1 MGGDSYT
8 DRAALRERFYAGPDK
23 LAARQRLWASR
34 TGESF
39 IAAALD
45 LAELTGDEA
54 ILDAGCGNGVYETE
68 LRRRRHRGRVVAL
81 DLSLGMRPT
90 VVGDIA
96 NLPFPDQAFDI
107 VLAMHMLYHVPSI
120 PKAVAELR
128 RVLKHGGTL
137 LAATNGHRHV
147 QEIHRLVDHAAEA
160 VAGRPRT
167 RRQLSFTLE
176 NGAAQLEAAFAD
188 VRRIELPKAVPVTK
202 EVVVDY
208 IASVEPE
215 NCGVEP
221 GAQHEAFMNEVRA
234 TTNVTEVT
242 SHVGLFIAK

>member
-1 MGGDSYT
+1 MSGDNYT

-23 LAARQRLWASR
+23 LAARQRLWAGH

-39 IAAALD
+39 IVAALD

-54 ILDAGCGNGVYETE
+54 ILDAGCGNGAYEAE

-81 DLSLGMRPT
+81 DLSLGMRPS

-96 NLPFPDQAFDI
+96 NLPFPDQAFDV

-120 PKAVAELR
+120 PEAVAELR
-128 RVLKHGGTL
+128 RVLKRGGTL
-137 LAATNGHRHV
+137 LAATNGHRHT
-147 QEIHRLVDHAAEA
+147 QEIHELVDRAAEA
-160 VAGRPRT
+160 VAGRPRR

-176 NGAAQLEAAFAD
+176 NGAGQLETSFAT
-188 VRRIELPKAVPVTK
+188 VRRIELPNSVPVTK
-202 EVVVDY
+202 DAVVDY

-221 GAQHEAFMNEVRA
+221 AQHEAFLSEIRA
-234 TTNVTEVT
+234 TASITEVT
-242 SHVGLFIAK
+242 SHAGLFLAR